1 MPLALSKINLKFREE
16 IMEKSDTK
24 LNLFS
29 NVFYYLGVWLKTFP
43 AGIFFMLI
51 SVPIRIFMIYQTI
64 LIPKTIILGIE
75 TGAEAKPIL
84 LSILTAGLLIT
95 ACKVIIQVLETK
107 LMALGSRPLFHI
119 YSVPVNKK
127 MFELNYQTLISPEV
141 QTKITKV
148 KNIVMTGSSG
158 GPFHFFGLNL
168 SFLLTAIAGAFF
180 FSSGIISIDL
190 ILLFIVLVSG
200 TVNLLYGIYTGK
212 YTQKNMEDR
221 GDDEKKESYIL
232 TTAEDRRF
240 AKDIRLYKMKDW
252 LIENFEHYHGR
263 VKKFL
268 RAESNVQAG
277 GKILNALMI
286 FIRDV
291 FAYIYLIYQLN
302 AGTIAVSQFVFL
314 IGLVMEFSKWMDAI
328 VLQISNLIIF
338 NSELSQIRIFL
349 NTPDEKTGGELT
361 VNDTSEK
368 PSIEFKNLSFRYSE
382 NAAWIFKDFNL
393 KIDAG
398 EKLAL
403 VGINGAGKT
412 TLMHLLMGLLEPTE
426 GSILIDGKNST
437 DFKKEEYYNLFSPV
451 FQDINIFPET
461 FAANIAG
468 TENINEEKLK
478 DAITSSGLNE
488 MVSSLPNGS
497 QTILVKESN
506 DEAIDLSGGQNQRM
520 LLARALYKNA
530 KINILDEPTAAL
542 DPIAESK
549 IYEEYDAM
557 SKEKTSIFISHRLAS
572 TKFCDRIILLEHGKI
587 IEEGTHNELMNQ
599 NKTYRNMYDVQSKY
613 YKENKGDENEEA

>member
-1 MPLALSKINLKFREE
+1 MG
-16 IMEKSDTK
+16 KSNSK
-24 LNLFS
+24 LNLF
-29 NVFYYLGVWLKTFP
+29 NNIFYYLRVWLKTFP

-75 TGAEAKPIL
+75 TGTEAKPIL

-95 ACKVIIQVLETK
+95 ACKIIIQVLETK

-286 FIRDV
+286 FIRDI

-302 AGTIAVSQFVFL
+302 AGIIAVSQFVFL

-361 VNDTSEK
+361 VNDTGEK

-426 GSILIDGKNST
+426 GSVLIDGKNST

-613 YKENKGDENEEA
+613 YKENKGDGNEEA

>member
-1 MPLALSKINLKFREE
+1 
-16 IMEKSDTK
+16 MEKSDTK

-361 VNDTSEK
+361 VNDTGEK

-426 GSILIDGKNST
+426 GSVLIDGKNST

-488 MVSSLPNGS
+488 MVSNLPNGS

>member
-1 MPLALSKINLKFREE
+1 
-16 IMEKSDTK
+16 MEKNVKK
-24 LNLFS
+24 LNLI
-29 NVFYYLGVWLKTFP
+29 NNIFYYLGIWLKTFP
-43 AGIFFMLI
+43 EGIAFILI
-51 SVPIRIFMIYQTI
+51 SIPIRIFMIYQTI
-64 LIPKTIILGIE
+64 LIPKAIILGIE
-75 TGAEAKPIL
+75 TGEAPKEVL
-84 LSILTAGLLIT
+84 VSILTAGLLIT
-95 ACKVIIQVLETK
+95 ACKVILQVLETK
-107 LMALGSRPLFHI
+107 LMALGSRPLFYI

-127 MFELNYQTLISPEV
+127 IFELNYQTLISPEM

-168 SFLLTAIAGAFF
+168 SFLLTAIAGAVF

-190 ILLFIVLVSG
+190 ILLFIVLASG
-200 TVNLLYGIYTGK
+200 TVNLLYGIYIGK

-221 GDDEKKESYIL
+221 GDDEKKEGYIL

-252 LIENFEHYHGR
+252 LIENFEHYHRR

-268 RAESNVQAG
+268 KAESNVQAG

-286 FIRDV
+286 FIRDI

-338 NSELSQIRIFL
+338 NSELSQIRFFL
-349 NTPDEKTGGELT
+349 NTPEEKKEGDLT
-361 VNDTSEK
+361 ANDTAEK
-368 PSIEFKNLSFRYSE
+368 PSIEFQNLSFRYSE
-382 NAAWIFKDFNL
+382 NASWIFKDFNL
-393 KIDAG
+393 KINPG

-426 GSILIDGKNST
+426 GNILIDGKKSS
-437 DFKKEEYYNLFSPV
+437 DFKKQEYYNLFSPV
-451 FQDINIFPET
+451 FQDINIFPES
-461 FAANIAG
+461 FAANVAG
-468 TENINEEKLK
+468 TENIDKEKLK
-478 DAITSSGLNE
+478 NAVTLSGLNE
-488 MVSSLPNGS
+488 MVSKLPKGFES
-497 QTILVKESN
+497 VLVKESN

-542 DPIAESK
+542 DPVAESK
-549 IYEEYDAM
+549 IYEEYDKM

-572 TKFCDRIILLEHGKI
+572 TKFCGRIILLEHGKI
-587 IEEGTHNELMNQ
+587 IEEGTHNELMKQ
-599 NKTYRNMYDVQSKY
+599 NKTYKRMYDIQSKY
-613 YKENKGDENEEA
+613 YKENKGDENE

>member
-1 MPLALSKINLKFREE
+1 
-16 IMEKSDTK
+16 MEKSDTK

-43 AGIFFMLI
+43 AGIFFILI

-75 TGAEAKPIL
+75 TGTEAKPIL

-95 ACKVIIQVLETK
+95 ACKIIIQVLETK

-361 VNDTSEK
+361 VNDTGEK

-426 GSILIDGKNST
+426 GSVLIDGKNST
-437 DFKKEEYYNLFSPV
+437 DFKKTEYYNLFSPV

>member
-1 MPLALSKINLKFREE
+1 
-16 IMEKSDTK
+16 MEKSDTK
-24 LNLFS
+24 LNLF
-29 NVFYYLGVWLKTFP
+29 NNIFYYLGVWLKTFP

-75 TGAEAKPIL
+75 TGTEAKPIL

-95 ACKVIIQVLETK
+95 ACKIIIQVLETK

-349 NTPDEKTGGELT
+349 STPDEKTGGELT

-426 GSILIDGKNST
+426 GSVLIDGKNST
-437 DFKKEEYYNLFSPV
+437 DFKKTEYYNLFSPV

>member
-1 MPLALSKINLKFREE
+1 
-16 IMEKSDTK
+16 MEKSDTK
-24 LNLFS
+24 LNLF
-29 NVFYYLGVWLKTFP
+29 NNIFYYLGVWLKTFP

-75 TGAEAKPIL
+75 TGTEAKPIL

-95 ACKVIIQVLETK
+95 ACKIIIQVLETK

-268 RAESNVQAG
+268 KAESNVQAG

-426 GSILIDGKNST
+426 GSVLIDGKNST
-437 DFKKEEYYNLFSPV
+437 DFKKMEYYNLFSPV

>member
-1 MPLALSKINLKFREE
+1 
-16 IMEKSDTK
+16 MEKSDTK
-24 LNLFS
+24 LNLF
-29 NVFYYLGVWLKTFP
+29 NNIFYYLGVWLKTFP

-75 TGAEAKPIL
+75 TGTEAKPIL

-95 ACKVIIQVLETK
+95 ACKIIIQVLETK

-212 YTQKNMEDR
+212 YTQKNMEAR

-426 GSILIDGKNST
+426 GSVLIDGKNST
-437 DFKKEEYYNLFSPV
+437 DFKKTEYYNLFSPV

-461 FAANIAG
+461 FAANIA
-468 TENINEEKLK
+468 
-478 DAITSSGLNE
+478 
-488 MVSSLPNGS
+488 
-497 QTILVKESN
+497 
-506 DEAIDLSGGQNQRM
+506 
-520 LLARALYKNA
+520 
-530 KINILDEPTAAL
+530 
-542 DPIAESK
+542 
-549 IYEEYDAM
+549 
-557 SKEKTSIFISHRLAS
+557 
-572 TKFCDRIILLEHGKI
+572 
-587 IEEGTHNELMNQ
+587 
-599 NKTYRNMYDVQSKY
+599 
-613 YKENKGDENEEA
+613 

>member
-1 MPLALSKINLKFREE
+1 
-16 IMEKSDTK
+16 MEKSDTK
-24 LNLFS
+24 LNLF
-29 NVFYYLGVWLKTFP
+29 NNIFYYLGVWLKTFP
-43 AGIFFMLI
+43 AGIVFILI

-75 TGAEAKPIL
+75 TGTEAKPIL

-95 ACKVIIQVLETK
+95 ACKIIIQVLETK

-190 ILLFIVLVSG
+190 ILLFIVLASG

-221 GDDEKKESYIL
+221 GDDEKKESYVL

-252 LIENFEHYHGR
+252 LVENFEHYHRR

-268 RAESNVQAG
+268 KAESNVQAG

-349 NTPDEKTGGELT
+349 NTPDEKTGGEIT
-361 VNDTSEK
+361 VNDTGEK

-426 GSILIDGKNST
+426 GSVLIDGKNST
-437 DFKKEEYYNLFSPV
+437 DFKKTEYYNLFSPV

-478 DAITSSGLNE
+478 DAINSSGLNE
-488 MVSSLPNGS
+488 MVSNLPNGS

-587 IEEGTHNELMNQ
+587 IEEGTHNELMSQ

>member
-16 IMEKSDTK
+16 IMEKSDSK
-24 LNLFS
+24 LNLF
-29 NVFYYLGVWLKTFP
+29 NNIFYYLGVWLKTFP

-75 TGAEAKPIL
+75 TGTEAKPIL
-84 LSILTAGLLIT
+84 LSILTAGILIT
-95 ACKVIIQVLETK
+95 ACKIIIQVLETK

-212 YTQKNMEDR
+212 YTQKNMEAR

-361 VNDTSEK
+361 VNDTGEK

-426 GSILIDGKNST
+426 GSVLIDGKNST
-437 DFKKEEYYNLFSPV
+437 DFKKMEYYNLFSPV

-599 NKTYRNMYDVQSKY
+599 NKTYRKMYDVQSKY

>member
-1 MPLALSKINLKFREE
+1 
-16 IMEKSDTK
+16 MEKSDTK
-24 LNLFS
+24 LNLF
-29 NVFYYLGVWLKTFP
+29 NNIFYYLGVWLKTFP

-75 TGAEAKPIL
+75 TGTEAKPIL

-95 ACKVIIQVLETK
+95 ACKIIIQVLETK

-426 GSILIDGKNST
+426 GSVLIDGKNST
-437 DFKKEEYYNLFSPV
+437 DFKKTEYYNLFSPV

-587 IEEGTHNELMNQ
+587 IEEGTHNELMSQ
-599 NKTYRNMYDVQSKY
+599 NKTYRKMYDVQSKY

>member
-1 MPLALSKINLKFREE
+1 
-16 IMEKSDTK
+16 MEKSDTK

-64 LIPKTIILGIE
+64 LIPKTIIVGIE

-95 ACKVIIQVLETK
+95 ACKIIIQVLETK

-361 VNDTSEK
+361 VNDTGEK

-426 GSILIDGKNST
+426 GSVLIDGKNST
-437 DFKKEEYYNLFSPV
+437 DFKKTEYYNLFSPV

-488 MVSSLPNGS
+488 MVSNLPNGS

>member
-1 MPLALSKINLKFREE
+1 
-16 IMEKSDTK
+16 MEKNVKK
-24 LNLFS
+24 LNLI
-29 NVFYYLGVWLKTFP
+29 NNIFYYLGIWLKTFP
-43 AGIFFMLI
+43 AGIVFILI
-51 SVPIRIFMIYQTI
+51 SIPIRIFMIYQTI
-64 LIPKTIILGIE
+64 LIPKAIILGIE
-75 TGAEAKPIL
+75 TGEAPKEVL
-84 LSILTAGLLIT
+84 VSILTAGLLIT
-95 ACKVIIQVLETK
+95 ACKVILQVLETK
-107 LMALGSRPLFHI
+107 LMALGSRPLFYI
-119 YSVPVNKK
+119 YSVPVNRKI
-127 MFELNYQTLISPEV
+127 FELNYQTLISPEM

-168 SFLLTAIAGAFF
+168 SFLLTAIAGAVF

-190 ILLFIVLVSG
+190 ILLFIVLASG
-200 TVNLLYGIYTGK
+200 TVNLLYGIYIGK
-212 YTQKNMEDR
+212 YTQKNMEER
-221 GDDEKKESYIL
+221 GDDEKKEGYIL

-252 LIENFEHYHGR
+252 LIENFEHYHRR
-263 VKKFL
+263 VKEFL
-268 RAESNVQAG
+268 KAESNVQAG

-286 FIRDV
+286 FIRDI

-314 IGLVMEFSKWMDAI
+314 IGLVMEFSKWMDAV

-349 NTPDEKTGGELT
+349 NTPEEKKEGDLT
-361 VNDTSEK
+361 ANDTAEK
-368 PSIEFKNLSFRYSE
+368 PSIEFQNLSFRYSE
-382 NAAWIFKDFNL
+382 NASWIFKDFNL
-393 KIDAG
+393 KINPG

-426 GSILIDGKNST
+426 GNILIDGKKSS
-437 DFKKEEYYNLFSPV
+437 DFKKQEYYNLFSPV
-451 FQDINIFPET
+451 FQDINIFPES
-461 FAANIAG
+461 FAANVAG
-468 TENINEEKLK
+468 TESIDKEKLK
-478 DAITSSGLNE
+478 NAVTLSGLNE
-488 MVSSLPNGS
+488 MVSNLPKGFE
-497 QTILVKESN
+497 TVLVKESN

-542 DPIAESK
+542 DPVAESK
-549 IYEEYDAM
+549 IYEEYDKM

-572 TKFCDRIILLEHGKI
+572 TKFCGRIILLEHGKI

-599 NKTYRNMYDVQSKY
+599 DKTYKKMYDVQSKY
-613 YKENKGDENEEA
+613 YRNKGEENEEA

>member
-1 MPLALSKINLKFREE
+1 
-16 IMEKSDTK
+16 MEKSDTK
-24 LNLFS
+24 LNLF
-29 NVFYYLGVWLKTFP
+29 NNIFYYLGVWLKTFP

-75 TGAEAKPIL
+75 TGTKAKPIL

-95 ACKVIIQVLETK
+95 ACKIIIQVLETK

-426 GSILIDGKNST
+426 GSVLIDGKNST
-437 DFKKEEYYNLFSPV
+437 DFKKTEYYNLFSPV

-587 IEEGTHNELMNQ
+587 IEEGTHNELMSQ
-599 NKTYRNMYDVQSKY
+599 NKTYRKMYDVQSKY
-613 YKENKGDENEEA
+613 YRQV

>member
-1 MPLALSKINLKFREE
+1 
-16 IMEKSDTK
+16 
-24 LNLFS
+24 
-29 NVFYYLGVWLKTFP
+29 
-43 AGIFFMLI
+43 
-51 SVPIRIFMIYQTI
+51 
-64 LIPKTIILGIE
+64 
-75 TGAEAKPIL
+75 
-84 LSILTAGLLIT
+84 
-95 ACKVIIQVLETK
+95 
-107 LMALGSRPLFHI
+107 
-119 YSVPVNKK
+119 
-127 MFELNYQTLISPEV
+127 
-141 QTKITKV
+141 
-148 KNIVMTGSSG
+148 
-158 GPFHFFGLNL
+158 
-168 SFLLTAIAGAFF
+168 
-180 FSSGIISIDL
+180 
-190 ILLFIVLVSG
+190 
-200 TVNLLYGIYTGK
+200 
-212 YTQKNMEDR
+212 
-221 GDDEKKESYIL
+221 
-232 TTAEDRRF
+232 
-240 AKDIRLYKMKDW
+240 
-252 LIENFEHYHGR
+252 
-263 VKKFL
+263 
-268 RAESNVQAG
+268 
-277 GKILNALMI
+277 
-286 FIRDV
+286 
-291 FAYIYLIYQLN
+291 
-302 AGTIAVSQFVFL
+302 
-314 IGLVMEFSKWMDAI
+314 MEFSKWMDAI

-361 VNDTSEK
+361 ANDTGEK

-426 GSILIDGKNST
+426 GSVLIDGKNST
-437 DFKKEEYYNLFSPV
+437 DFKKTEYYNLFSPV

>member
-1 MPLALSKINLKFREE
+1 MTNFREE

-24 LNLFS
+24 LNLF
-29 NVFYYLGVWLKTFP
+29 NNIFYYLGVWLKTFP

-75 TGAEAKPIL
+75 TGTEAKPIL

-95 ACKVIIQVLETK
+95 ACKIIIQILETK

-190 ILLFIVLVSG
+190 ILLFIVLASG

-268 RAESNVQAG
+268 KAESNVQAG

-361 VNDTSEK
+361 VNDTGEK

-426 GSILIDGKNST
+426 GSVLIDGKNST

-488 MVSSLPNGS
+488 MVSNLPNGS

-599 NKTYRNMYDVQSKY
+599 NKTYRKMYDVQSKY
-613 YKENKGDENEEA
+613 YRQV

>member
-1 MPLALSKINLKFREE
+1 MPLALSKINLNFREE

-24 LNLFS
+24 LNLF
-29 NVFYYLGVWLKTFP
+29 NNIFYYLGVWLKTFP

-75 TGAEAKPIL
+75 TGTEAKPIL

-95 ACKVIIQVLETK
+95 ACKIIIQVLETK

-168 SFLLTAIAGAFF
+168 SFLLTAVAGAFF

-190 ILLFIVLVSG
+190 ILLFIVLASG

-212 YTQKNMEDR
+212 YTQRNMEAR

-252 LIENFEHYHGR
+252 LIENFEHYHGL

-268 RAESNVQAG
+268 KAESNVQAG

-349 NTPDEKTGGELT
+349 NTPDEKIGGELT
-361 VNDTSEK
+361 VNDTGEK

-412 TLMHLLMGLLEPTE
+412 TLMHLLMGLLDPTE
-426 GSILIDGKNST
+426 GSVLIDGKNST
-437 DFKKEEYYNLFSPV
+437 DFKKTEYYNLFSPV

-478 DAITSSGLNE
+478 DAINSSGLNE

-599 NKTYRNMYDVQSKY
+599 NKTYRKMYDIQSKY

>member
-268 RAESNVQAG
+268 KAESNVQAG

-426 GSILIDGKNST
+426 GSVLIDGKNST
-437 DFKKEEYYNLFSPV
+437 DFKKMEYYNLFSPV

-599 NKTYRNMYDVQSKY
+599 NKTYRKMYDVQSKY

>member
-1 MPLALSKINLKFREE
+1 
-16 IMEKSDTK
+16 MEKSDTK
-24 LNLFS
+24 LNLF
-29 NVFYYLGVWLKTFP
+29 NNIFYYLGVWLKTFP

-75 TGAEAKPIL
+75 TGTEAKPIL

-95 ACKVIIQVLETK
+95 ACKIIIQVLETK

-426 GSILIDGKNST
+426 GSVLIDGKNST
-437 DFKKEEYYNLFSPV
+437 DFKKTEYYNLFSPV

>member
-1 MPLALSKINLKFREE
+1 
-16 IMEKSDTK
+16 MEKSDTK

-51 SVPIRIFMIYQTI
+51 SVPIRTFMIYQTI

-75 TGAEAKPIL
+75 TGTEAKPIL

-95 ACKVIIQVLETK
+95 ACKIIIQVLETK

-361 VNDTSEK
+361 VNDTGEK

-426 GSILIDGKNST
+426 GSVLIDGKNST
-437 DFKKEEYYNLFSPV
+437 DFKKMEYYNLFSPV

-506 DEAIDLSGGQNQRM
+506 DGAIDLSGGQNQRM

-599 NKTYRNMYDVQSKY
+599 NKAYRNMYDVQSKY

>member
-1 MPLALSKINLKFREE
+1 
-16 IMEKSDTK
+16 MEKSDTK
-24 LNLFS
+24 LNLF
-29 NVFYYLGVWLKTFP
+29 NNILYYLGVWLKTFP

-75 TGAEAKPIL
+75 TGTEAKPIL

-95 ACKVIIQVLETK
+95 ACKIIIQVLETK

-190 ILLFIVLVSG
+190 ILLFIVLASG

-302 AGTIAVSQFVFL
+302 TGTIAVSQFVFL

-426 GSILIDGKNST
+426 GSVLIDGKNST

>member
-1 MPLALSKINLKFREE
+1 
-16 IMEKSDTK
+16 MEKSDTK
-24 LNLFS
+24 LNLF
-29 NVFYYLGVWLKTFP
+29 NNIFYYLGVWLKTFP
-43 AGIFFMLI
+43 AGIFFILI

-75 TGAEAKPIL
+75 TGTEAKPIL

-95 ACKVIIQVLETK
+95 ACKIIIQVLETK

-190 ILLFIVLVSG
+190 ILLFIVLASG

-349 NTPDEKTGGELT
+349 NTPDEKKGGELT
-361 VNDTSEK
+361 VNDTGEK

-382 NAAWIFKDFNL
+382 NATWIFKDFNL

-426 GSILIDGKNST
+426 GSVLIDGKNST

-613 YKENKGDENEEA
+613 YKENKGVENEEA

>member
-1 MPLALSKINLKFREE
+1 
-16 IMEKSDTK
+16 MEKSDSK
-24 LNLFS
+24 LNLF
-29 NVFYYLGVWLKTFP
+29 NNIFYYLGVWLKTFP

-75 TGAEAKPIL
+75 TGTEAKPIL

-95 ACKVIIQVLETK
+95 ACKIIIQVLETK

-212 YTQKNMEDR
+212 YTQKNMEAR

-361 VNDTSEK
+361 VNDTGEK

-426 GSILIDGKNST
+426 GSVLIDGKNST
-437 DFKKEEYYNLFSPV
+437 DFKKMEYYNLFSPV

-599 NKTYRNMYDVQSKY
+599 NKTYRKMYDVQSKY

>member
-1 MPLALSKINLKFREE
+1 
-16 IMEKSDTK
+16 MEKSDTK

-361 VNDTSEK
+361 VNDTGEK

-426 GSILIDGKNST
+426 GSVLIDGKNST

-488 MVSSLPNGS
+488 MVSNLPNGS

-542 DPIAESK
+542 DPIAESR

-599 NKTYRNMYDVQSKY
+599 NKTYRKMYDVQSKY

>member
-1 MPLALSKINLKFREE
+1 
-16 IMEKSDTK
+16 MEKSDTK
-24 LNLFS
+24 LNLF
-29 NVFYYLGVWLKTFP
+29 NNIFYYLGVWLKTFP

-75 TGAEAKPIL
+75 TGTEAKPIL

-437 DFKKEEYYNLFSPV
+437 DFKKTEYYNLFSPV

>member
-1 MPLALSKINLKFREE
+1 
-16 IMEKSDTK
+16 MEKSDTK
-24 LNLFS
+24 LNLF
-29 NVFYYLGVWLKTFP
+29 NNIFYYLGVWLKTFP

-75 TGAEAKPIL
+75 TGTEAKPIL

-95 ACKVIIQVLETK
+95 ACKIIIQVLETK

-212 YTQKNMEDR
+212 YTQKNMEAR

-361 VNDTSEK
+361 VNDTGEK

-426 GSILIDGKNST
+426 GSVLIDGKNST
-437 DFKKEEYYNLFSPV
+437 DFKKMEYYNLFSPV

-488 MVSSLPNGS
+488 IVSSLPNGS

-613 YKENKGDENEEA
+613 YRQV

>member
-426 GSILIDGKNST
+426 GSVLIDGKNST
-437 DFKKEEYYNLFSPV
+437 DFKKMEYYNLFSPV

-599 NKTYRNMYDVQSKY
+599 NKTYRKMYDVQSKY

>member
-1 MPLALSKINLKFREE
+1 
-16 IMEKSDTK
+16 MEKSDTK
-24 LNLFS
+24 LNLF
-29 NVFYYLGVWLKTFP
+29 NKIFYYLGVWLKTFP

-75 TGAEAKPIL
+75 TGTEAKPIL

-95 ACKVIIQVLETK
+95 ACKIIIQVLETK

-426 GSILIDGKNST
+426 GSVLIDGKNST

>member
-1 MPLALSKINLKFREE
+1 
-16 IMEKSDTK
+16 MEKSDTK
-24 LNLFS
+24 LNLF
-29 NVFYYLGVWLKTFP
+29 NNIFYYLGVWLKTFP

-75 TGAEAKPIL
+75 TGTEAKPIL

-95 ACKVIIQVLETK
+95 ACKIIIQVLETK

-268 RAESNVQAG
+268 KAESNVQAG

-412 TLMHLLMGLLEPTE
+412 TLMHLLMGLLELTE
-426 GSILIDGKNST
+426 GSVLIDGKNST

-506 DEAIDLSGGQNQRM
+506 DEAINLSGGQNQRM

-587 IEEGTHNELMNQ
+587 IEEGTHNALMSQ
-599 NKTYRNMYDVQSKY
+599 NKTYRKMYDVQSKY
-613 YKENKGDENEEA
+613 YKENKGVENEEA

>member
-1 MPLALSKINLKFREE
+1 
-16 IMEKSDTK
+16 MEKSDTK
-24 LNLFS
+24 LNLF
-29 NVFYYLGVWLKTFP
+29 NNIFYYLGVWLKTFP

-75 TGAEAKPIL
+75 TGTEAKPIL

-95 ACKVIIQVLETK
+95 ACKIIIQVLETK

-426 GSILIDGKNST
+426 GSVLIDGKNST
-437 DFKKEEYYNLFSPV
+437 DFKKTEYYNLFSPV

-478 DAITSSGLNE
+478 DTITSSGLNE

-497 QTILVKESN
+497 KTILVKESN

-599 NKTYRNMYDVQSKY
+599 NKTYRKMYDVQSKY

>member
-1 MPLALSKINLKFREE
+1 
-16 IMEKSDTK
+16 
-24 LNLFS
+24 
-29 NVFYYLGVWLKTFP
+29 
-43 AGIFFMLI
+43 
-51 SVPIRIFMIYQTI
+51 
-64 LIPKTIILGIE
+64 
-75 TGAEAKPIL
+75 
-84 LSILTAGLLIT
+84 
-95 ACKVIIQVLETK
+95 
-107 LMALGSRPLFHI
+107 
-119 YSVPVNKK
+119 
-127 MFELNYQTLISPEV
+127 
-141 QTKITKV
+141 
-148 KNIVMTGSSG
+148 
-158 GPFHFFGLNL
+158 
-168 SFLLTAIAGAFF
+168 
-180 FSSGIISIDL
+180 
-190 ILLFIVLVSG
+190 
-200 TVNLLYGIYTGK
+200 
-212 YTQKNMEDR
+212 
-221 GDDEKKESYIL
+221 
-232 TTAEDRRF
+232 
-240 AKDIRLYKMKDW
+240 MKDW

-302 AGTIAVSQFVFL
+302 TGTIAVSQFVFL

-426 GSILIDGKNST
+426 GSVLIDGKNST
-437 DFKKEEYYNLFSPV
+437 DFKKTEYYNLFSPV

>member
-1 MPLALSKINLKFREE
+1 
-16 IMEKSDTK
+16 MEKSDTK

-268 RAESNVQAG
+268 KAESNVQAG

-426 GSILIDGKNST
+426 GSVLIDGKNST
-437 DFKKEEYYNLFSPV
+437 DFKKMEYYNLFSPV

-613 YKENKGDENEEA
+613 YRQV

>member
-1 MPLALSKINLKFREE
+1 
-16 IMEKSDTK
+16 MEKSDTK
-24 LNLFS
+24 LNLF
-29 NVFYYLGVWLKTFP
+29 NNIFYYLGVWLKTFP

-75 TGAEAKPIL
+75 TGTEAKPIL

-95 ACKVIIQVLETK
+95 ACKIIIQVLETK

-268 RAESNVQAG
+268 KAESNVQAG

-426 GSILIDGKNST
+426 GSVLIDGKNST
-437 DFKKEEYYNLFSPV
+437 DFKKTEYYNLFSPV

>member
-1 MPLALSKINLKFREE
+1 MG
-16 IMEKSDTK
+16 KSDTK

-95 ACKVIIQVLETK
+95 ACKIIIQVLETK

-212 YTQKNMEDR
+212 YTQKNMEAR

-349 NTPDEKTGGELT
+349 STPDEKTGGELT
-361 VNDTSEK
+361 VNDTGEK

-426 GSILIDGKNST
+426 GSVLIDGKNST
-437 DFKKEEYYNLFSPV
+437 DFKKTEYYNLFSPV

-530 KINILDEPTAAL
+530 KINILDEPTTGLHFADVDKL
-542 DPIAESK
+542 SQVIDKLVESGNTV
-549 IYEEYDAM
+549 I
-557 SKEKTSIFISHRLAS
+557 
-572 TKFCDRIILLEHGKI
+572 I
-587 IEEGTHNELMNQ
+587 IEHNLDIIKRADYIIDLGPDGGVKGGKVVATGTPEELEDGIQDEEDSDYFDGEDLDLDYDDNSDNE
-599 NKTYRNMYDVQSKY
+599 DF
-613 YKENKGDENEEA
+613 

>member
-16 IMEKSDTK
+16 IMEKNDTK
-24 LNLFS
+24 LNIF
-29 NVFYYLGVWLKTFP
+29 NNIFYYLGVWLKTFP

-75 TGAEAKPIL
+75 TGTEAKPIL

-95 ACKVIIQVLETK
+95 ACKIIIQVLETK

-277 GKILNALMI
+277 GKIINALMI

-368 PSIEFKNLSFRYSE
+368 PSIEFKNLSFKYSE

-426 GSILIDGKNST
+426 GSVLIDGKNST
-437 DFKKEEYYNLFSPV
+437 DFKKTEYYNLFSPV

-613 YKENKGDENEEA
+613 YRQV

>member
-1 MPLALSKINLKFREE
+1 
-16 IMEKSDTK
+16 MEKSNSK
-24 LNLFS
+24 LNLF
-29 NVFYYLGVWLKTFP
+29 NNIFYYLRVWLKTFP

-75 TGAEAKPIL
+75 TGTEAKPIL
-84 LSILTAGLLIT
+84 LSILTVGLLIT
-95 ACKVIIQVLETK
+95 ACKIIIQVLETK

-127 MFELNYQTLISPEV
+127 MFELSYQTLISPEV

-426 GSILIDGKNST
+426 GSVLIDGKNST

-530 KINILDEPTAAL
+530 KINILDEPTAAI

-587 IEEGTHNELMNQ
+587 IEEGTHNALMSQ
-599 NKTYRNMYDVQSKY
+599 NKTYRKMYDVQSKY

>member
-1 MPLALSKINLKFREE
+1 MPLALSKINLNFREE

-24 LNLFS
+24 LNLF
-29 NVFYYLGVWLKTFP
+29 NNIFYYLGVWLKTFP

-75 TGAEAKPIL
+75 TGTEAKPIL

-95 ACKVIIQVLETK
+95 ACKIIIQVLETK

-190 ILLFIVLVSG
+190 ILLFIVLASG

-426 GSILIDGKNST
+426 GSVLIDGKNST
-437 DFKKEEYYNLFSPV
+437 DFKKTEYYNLFSPV

-488 MVSSLPNGS
+488 MVSSLPNGI